1 MFRLLLI
8 SFVVP
13 ISVVAQLES
22 FLSISSFNSN
32 EGPYIETYL
41 SVNSN
46 TLKLIKNSESFYS
59 GKVSVLINIYSN
71 DSLYFSDKYILES
84 PNYIFENNNNL
95 FFIDQQRIKLN
106 NGYYIINV
114 DIKDENQENDINV
127 IKYTKEMY
135 VNYLNISIS
144 DIQLIERYEKA
155 DSINFLTKNGYNL
168 YPTALNFYPKSYDS
182 LLFYFEIYNTNT
194 IREKK
199 YLINTYIE
207 NFDNGK
213 KLSDYYK
220 FFRENSSDLK
230 GKILNYNIKNLQT
243 GNYNLVCEIR
253 DFKNR
258 LICTKKKFFQRSNN
272 LNNKNRSNI
281 IINDMNFSRDIT
293 IIDTLKK
300 YIDYLY
306 PISNTKEDFNAK
318 NQLKYNNIELMQNY
332 FYEFWFSRNPNNP
345 FFEWQNYLLQVKSVN
360 KAFKNQKKQGYL
372 TDRGRVYLQY
382 GAPNSIN
389 KADDPSSTYPYEI
402 WHYYKLNNQSNK
414 KFVFVNKNPATNEFR
429 LIYSNVTG
437 ESTNLEWIRKIE
449 QNEMPELGNDFKDN
463 YLNPR

>member
-135 VNYLNISIS
+135 VNYVNISIS